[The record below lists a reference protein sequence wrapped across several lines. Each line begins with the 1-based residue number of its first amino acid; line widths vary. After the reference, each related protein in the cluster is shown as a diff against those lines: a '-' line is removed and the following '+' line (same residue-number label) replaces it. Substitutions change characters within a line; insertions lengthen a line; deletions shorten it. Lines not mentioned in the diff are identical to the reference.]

1 MDSKNKIGIEVM
13 YKKYDCLICSY
24 MEEAVH
30 EIMPAYQDYMEYKR
44 VDIAD
49 SDGKERFLELS
60 LTLFGEDGVYNK
72 LQIAPIPSIF
82 IDGRLFFET
91 IPPRPLLEKTIEGII
106 SEHFPESRYGKNQS

>member
-1 MDSKNKIGIEVM
+1 MDLKNKIVIEVM

-24 MEEAVH
+24 MEEAVR
-30 EIMPAYQDYMEYKR
+30 EIMPAYQDYLVYKR

-49 SDGKERFLELS
+49 SEGKKQFLELS
-60 LTLFGEDGVYNK
+60 LILFGEDGVYKK
-72 LQIAPIPSIF
+72 LQVAPIPSIF
-82 IDGRLFFET
+82 IDGKLFFET